1 MIFDHTAGKGIK
13 KKWIPQPN
21 PRKVEMARRSSLQDV
36 LKKAKD
42 IYFYDH
48 CDYSSLR
55 LADTN
60 GIMIEVE
67 TSGWMLETYY
77 ENNDFKP
84 SRHKMYV
91 MQYDDEQVR
100 VHVHTLHL

>member
-1 MIFDHTAGKGIK
+1 MIIDHTAGKGILK
-13 KKWIPQPN
+13 NEFHNQIQEKLKW
-21 PRKVEMARRSSLQDV
+21 SLEDV

-48 CDYSSLR
+48 CDY

-67 TSGWMLETYY
+67 TSGWILKTYY

-91 MQYDDEQVR
+91 MQY
-100 VHVHTLHL
+100 TLLCFLGS

>member
-1 MIFDHTAGKGIK
+1 MCLYYIILGAMIFDHTAGKGIFL
-13 KKWIPQPN
+13 KWIPQPN
-21 PRKVEMARRSSLQDV
+21 PRKVEMARTSSLQDV

-48 CDYSSLR
+48 CDYSSLC

-67 TSGWMLETYY
+67 TSGWILETIMRTMIS
-77 ENNDFKP
+77 NPVDIKC
-84 SRHKMYV
+84 M
-91 MQYDDEQVR
+91 
-100 VHVHTLHL
+100 